1 MGLSNYNGSV
11 TLISGIRQANNGTF
25 PLLEANAVQVD
36 EAGTRLDE
44 KMEELE
50 RDKVDKIDGKGLST
64 NDYTTEEKNKLEN
77 ITEYTESEIQA
88 IWDEVMT

>member
-36 EAGTRLDE
+36 ENGTRLDE

>member
-25 PLLEANAVQVD
+25 PLLEANAVQVAED
-36 EAGTRLDE
+36 GTRLDE
-44 KMEELE
+44 KMAELE

>member
-36 EAGTRLDE
+36 EDGTRLDE

>member
-1 MGLSNYNGSV
+1 MGLSNYKGSV
-11 TLISGIRQANNGTF
+11 TLISGIKQANNGTF

-36 EAGTRLDE
+36 ENGTRLDE